1 MSEQEWNW
9 YRMAQV
15 RAMEEYNRIV
25 TLLMGLLLEDE
36 EEGREEEGEEEEGE
50 GEEAA

>member
-1 MSEQEWNW
+1 
-9 YRMAQV
+9 
-15 RAMEEYNRIV
+15 MEEYNRIV